1 MKLRIT
7 ISKYHSWY
15 LCQISLQIMLLP
27 IQIIRMT
34 LKSDEPFW
42 NRRIPSVPMFIWLK
56 SVICEMK
63 GRQSV
68 KTLIQNPFPFPFEFN
83 SPPHRRGCEDIH
95 WTSDW
100 PLFSIRVRSNKDNA
114 KFPKSSCMLYP
125 VRAYVILALSEA
137 DWVLHLM
144 YRNTSGSHQE

>member
-63 GRQSV
+63 GRQGV

-83 SPPHRRGCEDIH
+83 SPPHRLKLVSLFFPSYQFPFPFRHLLCRLLYTEGQQFLKLWRYPLDI
-95 WTSDW
+95 WLTT
-100 PLFSIRVRSNKDNA
+100 
-114 KFPKSSCMLYP
+114 
-125 VRAYVILALSEA
+125 
-137 DWVLHLM
+137 VL
-144 YRNTSGSHQE
+144 NTCSF